1 MTNQEL
7 ITEFTND
14 KQWLL
19 SNLRSAAHAR
29 SQAKYRYDIV
39 LMEGARSSFEKNK
52 LYVEMVEGALQYHF
66 VGSSGQDVV
75 SSIDATLFG
84 EDFPPQLTRDSLAAI
99 LPRFL
104 EITSKRGHNG
114 FHSVAEYLSLYEQQ
128 VKDLYETLSK
138 EGRNQDEL
146 WRYCYFCCV
155 LLAEY
160 YRDDGYPDPV
170 KAKKYHDLSL
180 ELEHKCETGAFYNAE
195 AAAENAEFLAKVS
208 KAIQDGLIYVADT
221 VQHTTAIRAWLGFI
235 NLYRILFVF
244 SRLAIKQG
252 LMLANQLKWL
262 ETLGTLLHINIDV
275 NALISVINAPA
286 GIFNALSVG
295 IFELRLFIMLCEAL
309 KHVILFATEKEESRT
324 KSERLGHELFIRM
337 LDFYNDIAWATVNT
351 LCNYA
356 YLTGPAA
363 DWLTSAFLLLDA
375 VALAIRLY
383 LTYEDY
389 VLKKAQYQH
398 EMRLVNDWP
407 ELNQNKQINIDV
419 LNGQIKQLDI
429 HWEAQKHELAFA
441 TAAALLLMSG
451 FSAALLL
458 TGPAAASVSFV
469 ACTVA
474 VAMYLSSGKY
484 GAYTKASLLEN
495 NEATSDAYSAFAWS
509 MAKNSVMP
517 LVMVTAFAVYW
528 PAGLLLAAAYI
539 GYENS
544 GAKQP
549 ERIIPEWLP
558 GDGVNKQEAEK
569 NEALQDFRQ
578 LALT

>member
-1 MTNQEL
+1 MTKQEL

-29 SQAKYRYDIV
+29 SRAKYRYDVV
-39 LMEGARSSFEKNK
+39 LREGAQPPFAKNK
-52 LYVEMVEGALQYHF
+52 LYVEMVEGDLQYRF

-75 SSIDATLFG
+75 SSIDARLFG
-84 EDFPPQLTRDSLAAI
+84 EVFPPQLTRDSLAAI

-128 VKDLYETLSK
+128 VKDLYESLSK
-138 EGRNQDEL
+138 EGRNQDHF

-160 YRDDGYPDPV
+160 YREDGYPDPV
-170 KAKKYHDLSL
+170 KAKKYHELSI
-180 ELEHKCETGAFYNAE
+180 ELEYKCETGEFYNPE
-195 AAAENAEFLAKVS
+195 AATENTEFLAKVS
-208 KAIQDGLIYVADT
+208 KAIHDGLIYVADT

-275 NALISVINAPA
+275 NALVSVINAPA
-286 GIFNALSVG
+286 SIFNALSVG
-295 IFELRLFIMLCEAL
+295 IFEVRLFIMLCEAL
-309 KHVILFATEKEESRT
+309 KHVVLFATEKEQSRT

-337 LDFYNDIAWATVNT
+337 LDLYNDIAWATVNT

-356 YLTGPAA
+356 YLTGPVA

-375 VALAIRLY
+375 VALAVRLY
-383 LTYEDY
+383 LASEDY
-389 VLKKAQYQH
+389 ELKKSQY
-398 EMRLVNDWP
+398 EEEKRLVEGWSDS
-407 ELNQNKQINIDV
+407 NQNKQISIDV
-419 LNGQIKQLDI
+419 LDGQLKQLDN

-451 FSAALLL
+451 YSAALLL

-539 GYENS
+539 AYESS

-549 ERIIPEWLP
+549 EKTIPEWEPVGGL
-558 GDGVNKQEAEK
+558 NKKQAEE
-569 NEALQDFRQ
+569 NEALEDFMP
-578 LALT
+578 LAPT